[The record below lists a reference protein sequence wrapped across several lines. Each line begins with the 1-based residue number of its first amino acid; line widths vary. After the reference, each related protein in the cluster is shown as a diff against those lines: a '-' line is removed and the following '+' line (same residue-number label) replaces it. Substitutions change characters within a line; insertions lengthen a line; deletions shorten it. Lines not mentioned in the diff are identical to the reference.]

1 MNIKTTLLMGILA
14 TLISACRPHSVSY
27 ASFDEYPVYEGGWEE
42 MAYTP
47 GCTDFA
53 LWAPTA
59 QAVRVLVYETGQ
71 GGAAKWMID
80 MQPAGN
86 GMWRVS
92 VKSDLKGYFYA
103 FNVRIDGAW
112 QGDTPGLWAKAV
124 GVNGNRAAILD
135 MQETD
140 PEGWKQDKR
149 PPMKS
154 FSDMVIYEMHLR
166 DFSADTV
173 GGMKHRGKYLA
184 LAEDSTHTW
193 TGERTG
199 LAHLKELGVTHVQLM
214 PVADFASI
222 DETKPERLQYNW
234 GYDPKNYNVPEG
246 SYATDP
252 FEPGIRIREFK
263 QMVQALHKAG
273 IRVIMDVVYNHTFTT
288 HGGIFERT
296 VPGYF
301 YRKDADGNFANGS
314 GCGNETASER
324 AMMRRF
330 IVESVCYWAKEY
342 HIDGFRFDLMGLH
355 DIETMNAVR
364 RALDRIDPT
373 IYVGGE
379 GWSASVPQFPSDLLA
394 TKANVSKIPRIAVFR
409 DEFRDSLRGP
419 FGNDEKGAFLIGRPG
434 YERGIRFGL
443 SGGVYSL
450 TSNDSVPL
458 SPMQFI
464 SYVSCHDDLC
474 LADRLKVT
482 LPGASVQEL
491 CALQKL
497 GATAILTS
505 QGIPFLFAGDEFLRD
520 RKGAPNPYNMPDAVN
535 AINWHN
541 KMLYR
546 EVFDYYRGL
555 IAMRKAHPAFR
566 MGDAELVRTYLEFL
580 PVQAVG
586 VVAFRLKG
594 NPCGDSWLNTIV
606 VLNART
612 EPVKVDIPD
621 GKYWIVCQGGK
632 IDLVMGLGTVT
643 GTQLVV
649 HPRSATIIHQ

>member
-1 MNIKTTLLMGILA
+1 
-14 TLISACRPHSVSY
+14 
-27 ASFDEYPVYEGGWEE
+27 
-42 MAYTP
+42 
-47 GCTDFA
+47 
-53 LWAPTA
+53 
-59 QAVRVLVYETGQ
+59 
-71 GGAAKWMID
+71 
-80 MQPAGN
+80 
-86 GMWRVS
+86 
-92 VKSDLKGYFYA
+92 
-103 FNVRIDGAW
+103 
-112 QGDTPGLWAKAV
+112 
-124 GVNGNRAAILD
+124 
-135 MQETD
+135 
-140 PEGWKQDKR
+140 
-149 PPMKS
+149 
-154 FSDMVIYEMHLR
+154 
-166 DFSADTV
+166 
-173 GGMKHRGKYLA
+173 
-184 LAEDSTHTW
+184 
-193 TGERTG
+193 
-199 LAHLKELGVTHVQLM
+199 
-214 PVADFASI
+214 
-222 DETKPERLQYNW
+222 
-234 GYDPKNYNVPEG
+234 
-246 SYATDP
+246 
-252 FEPGIRIREFK
+252 
-263 QMVQALHKAG
+263 MVQALHEAG

-288 HGGIFERT
+288 QGGIFERT

-373 IYVGGE
+373 IYIGGE
-379 GWSASVPQFPSDLLA
+379 GWSASAPGLSPDSLA
-394 TKANVSKIPRIAVFR
+394 MKANVDKIPGIAVFR

-419 FGNDEKGAFLIGRPG
+419 FGDDKKGAFLIGRPG

-443 SGGVYSL
+443 SGGVYPL
-450 TSNDSVPL
+450 TPNDSVSL
-458 SPMQFI
+458 SPVQFI

-474 LADRLKVT
+474 LTDRLKAT

-520 RKGAPNPYNMPDAVN
+520 RKGEPNPYNLSDEVN

-541 KMLYR
+541 KMLHR

-566 MGDAELVRTYLEFL
+566 MGDISLIKEHLEFL
-580 PVQAVG
+580 PVEARN

-594 NPCGDSWLNTIV
+594 NPCGDAWMNTIV

-612 EPVKVDIPD
+612 EPVTVDIPE

-632 IDLVMGLGTVT
+632 IDLVMGLGTVV
-643 GTQLVV
+643 GNQLVV
-649 HPRSATIIHQ
+649 SPRSATIIHQ

>member
-1 MNIKTTLLMGILA
+1 MLL
-14 TLISACRPHSVSY
+14 
-27 ASFDEYPVYEGGWEE
+27 
-42 MAYTP
+42 
-47 GCTDFA
+47 
-53 LWAPTA
+53 
-59 QAVRVLVYETGQ
+59 
-71 GGAAKWMID
+71 
-80 MQPAGN
+80 
-86 GMWRVS
+86 
-92 VKSDLKGYFYA
+92 
-103 FNVRIDGAW
+103 NVRIDGAW

-199 LAHLKELGVTHVQLM
+199 ACPPEGTGRTHVQLM

-379 GWSASVPQFPSDLLA
+379 GWSASAPQFPSDLLA

-464 SYVSCHDDLC
+464 SYVSYCHDDLC

-586 VVAFRLKG
+586 VVAFSPERESVRG
-594 NPCGDSWLNTIV
+594 FVAEYYCSIECTY
-606 VLNART
+606 RT
-612 EPVKVDIPD
+612 
-621 GKYWIVCQGGK
+621 G
-632 IDLVMGLGTVT
+632 
-643 GTQLVV
+643 
-649 HPRSATIIHQ
+649 

>member
-1 MNIKTTLLMGILA
+1 MAILV
-14 TLISACRPHSVSY
+14 TMISACRPHAASY
-27 ASFDEYPVYEGGWEE
+27 ASYEEYPVYEGVWEE
-42 MAYTP
+42 MEYTP
-47 GCTDFA
+47 ARTDFA

-71 GGAAKWMID
+71 GGSAKWMID
-80 MQPAGN
+80 MQPAED
-86 GMWRVS
+86 GMWKVS
-92 VKSDLKGYFYA
+92 VEGDLKGYFYA
-103 FNVRIDGAW
+103 FNVRIDDAW

-135 MQETD
+135 MRTTD
-140 PEGWKQDKR
+140 PEGWEQDKR
-149 PPMKS
+149 PPLKS
-154 FSDMVIYEMHLR
+154 FSDMVIYELHLR

-222 DETKPERLQYNW
+222 DESKPERIQYNW

-252 FEPGIRIREFK
+252 YTPETRIREFK
-263 QMVQALHKAG
+263 QMVQALHEAG

-288 HGGIFERT
+288 QGGIFERT

-373 IYVGGE
+373 IYIGGE
-379 GWSASVPQFPSDLLA
+379 GWSASAPGLSPDSLA
-394 TKANVSKIPRIAVFR
+394 MKANVDKIPGIAVFR

-419 FGNDEKGAFLIGRPG
+419 FGDDKKGAFLIGRLG

-443 SGGVYSL
+443 SGGVYPL
-450 TSNDSVPL
+450 TPNDSVSL
-458 SPMQFI
+458 SPAQFI

-474 LADRLKVT
+474 LTDRLKAT

-520 RKGAPNPYNMPDAVN
+520 RKGEPNPYNLSDEVN

-541 KMLYR
+541 KMLHR

-566 MGDAELVRTYLEFL
+566 MGDTSLIKEHLEFL
-580 PVQAVG
+580 PVEARN

-594 NPCGDSWLNTIV
+594 NPCGDAWMNTII

-612 EPVKVDIPD
+612 EPVTVDIPE

-632 IDLVMGLGTVT
+632 IDLIMGFGTVV
-643 GTQLVV
+643 GNQLVV
-649 HPRSATIIHQ
+649 SPRSATIIHQ

>member
-1 MNIKTTLLMGILA
+1 MGIFT
-14 TLISACRPHSVSY
+14 TLISACHSHSVSY
-27 ASFDEYPVYEGGWEE
+27 ASYDEYPVYEGAWEE
-42 MAYTP
+42 MTYTP
-47 GCTDFA
+47 ERTDFA
-53 LWAPTA
+53 LWAPSA
-59 QAVRVLVYETGQ
+59 QAVRVLVYEAGE
-71 GGAAKWMID
+71 GGSAKWMID
-80 MQPAGN
+80 MQPAEN

-92 VKSDLKGYFYA
+92 VESDLKGYFYA
-103 FNVRIDGAW
+103 FNVRIGDAW

-135 MQETD
+135 MRTTD
-140 PEGWKQDKR
+140 PEGWEQDKR
-149 PPMKS
+149 PALKS

-166 DFSADTV
+166 DFSIDTV

-184 LAEDSTHTW
+184 LTEDSTHTQ

-214 PVADFASI
+214 PVSDFASI
-222 DETKPERLQYNW
+222 DEARPERAQYNW

-246 SYATDP
+246 SYAT
-252 FEPGIRIREFK
+252 EPAVPETRIREFK

-273 IRVIMDVVYNHTFTT
+273 IRVIMDVVYNHTFVTQ
-288 HGGIFERT
+288 GGIFERT

-364 RALDRIDPT
+364 HALDGIDPT

-379 GWSASVPQFPSDLLA
+379 GWSASASRLSSDLLA
-394 TKANVSKIPRIAVFR
+394 TKENVSKIPRIAVFR

-419 FGNDEKGAFLIGRPG
+419 FGDDRKGAFLIGRSG
-434 YERGIRFGL
+434 YKRGICFGL
-443 SGGVYSL
+443 SGGVYPL
-450 TSNDSVPL
+450 TPKDSVPL
-458 SPMQFI
+458 SPTQFI

-474 LADRLKVT
+474 LADRLKAT
-482 LPGASVQEL
+482 LPSASVQEL

-497 GATAILTS
+497 GATAVLTS

-520 RKGAPNPYNMPDAVN
+520 RKGQPNPYNMPDAVN

-541 KMLYR
+541 KVLYH

-566 MGDAELVRTYLEFL
+566 MGDAALVREHLDFL
-580 PVQAVG
+580 PVRMG
-586 VVAFRLKG
+586 EVVAFRLKG
-594 NPCGDSWLNTIV
+594 TPCGDSWLNTIV

-612 EPVKVDIPD
+612 EPVKVDIPE

-632 IDLVMGLGTVT
+632 IDLIMGLGTLT
-643 GTQLVV
+643 GNQLVV
-649 HPRSATIIHQ
+649 SPRSATIIHQ